1 MEMSSTFP
9 KMIRLLVNERTLLLI
24 SSRTSHDHA
33 WSLHGQA
40 CQRRPLQYEGLH
52 LFKVERTARTAFCR
66 TRAQNVPRW
75 TSCGEKSTSRTS
87 FWFTS
92 ISDKYT
98 IGHREDHPPSRTI
111 KKCQHVRTSPKIS
124 YQLLLVYDGFATQ

>member
-40 CQRRPLQYEGLH
+40 CQRRSLKYEGLH
-52 LFKVERTARTAFCR
+52 LLRGLQGLRSVVLARKTCRDGLRVEKRVLLVHPSGLRVSQTNI
-66 TRAQNVPRW
+66 QL
-75 TSCGEKSTSRTS
+75 
-87 FWFTS
+87 
-92 ISDKYT
+92 D
-98 IGHREDHPPSRTI
+98 IGRTI
-111 KKCQHVRTSPKIS
+111 P
-124 YQLLLVYDGFATQ
+124 LVGR